1 MGVTVA
7 KMPRTDETTE
17 TRAQQRART
26 KHSRAVTADVSWRE
40 RKARVKHGGGVV
52 ATHVAKS
59 GGRTKRDDRRNA
71 AAELCEYVHDDKG
84 GMVELPL
91 ELPGR
96 MLAHL
101 MPRPS

>member
-1 MGVTVA
+1 MA

-26 KHSRAVTADVSWRE
+26 KHSRAVTADVSRRE

-52 ATHVAKS
+52 ATRVAKS

-71 AAELCEYVHDDKG
+71 TAELCAYVHDDSG
-84 GMVELPL
+84 VLALPL
-91 ELPGR
+91 SLPGR